1 MIILSRLRSFLWTAL
16 AILLLCC
23 MLPTL
28 NWAQPKVAPKQRQGP
43 KIIGDTT
50 SVYYTTL
57 ANPTELQRIY
67 DGLRNFEQVDPTWDS
82 STWYSS
88 LGNILAAPS
97 FDLVY
102 QTPDLEGGFRV
113 GLHQFDPF
121 ILTQEGIKYYQV
133 ENYRPFT
140 ELYYSQL
147 NQRNNYIK
155 ADFGYRFNPNVYL
168 GVQYSLVNQ
177 AGYFDHQRTRNQNI
191 GYNMRF
197 MTNNNRYHS
206 YFSFF
211 NTAIKQEDN
220 WGIRDSALSNIE
232 TDFLTQIA
240 VNSSNGNTRQNR
252 TSIQYSQFLYNK
264 GIDSLTGATK
274 ANNAWGH
281 SIGYAFNRYKYF
293 DNLPPTDSSL
303 YGLASVNPRGIR
315 LFIRHQELENEI
327 SFRQAVGG
335 TLSSAPLWFKI
346 YGKHRWNLVYQQP
359 ISFNVHNFS
368 AGVLVQ
374 NNPQFKFKYR
384 VQGQLTWA
392 ERQLDFFV
400 KGRVGY
406 DLGKLGYLEGQ
417 ANVQRYQPSL
427 IARQLYVS
435 SENIWDNNLN
445 YRQIQTINF
454 GGSYSNQLQTKLL
467 GVNIRGTVL
476 NHTLTNWIYYTKEEV
491 QQAPT
496 SINLLQVKA
505 EGAIRVWRFHLDN
518 EVIWQPTLIGKE
530 YFRVPELLL
539 RHNLYWQ
546 DWIFKRAMLA
556 KVGVRFN
563 YNSNY
568 FANAYSALTGAF
580 YLQNNEP
587 IQMYPRF
594 DAYASFRIWQFRFF
608 ARAENISYFVYGQN
622 YFTAYQH
629 PIANFVVRIG
639 ISWRLFD

>member
-1 MIILSRLRSFLWTAL
+1 MIILSRLRPFLWNIVAV
-16 AILLLCC
+16 LLLCC
-23 MLPTL
+23 TLPIKS
-28 NWAQPKVAPKQRQGP
+28 WAQPKVAPKERQGP

-50 SVYYTTL
+50 SVYYSTL
-57 ANPTELQRIY
+57 ANPTELQRIH
-67 DGLRNFEQVDPTWDS
+67 DGLKNFEEVVPTWDS
-82 STWYSS
+82 SVWYSS

-102 QTPDLEGGFRV
+102 QPPTLDGGFRV
-113 GLHQFDPF
+113 GFHQFDPF
-121 ILTQEGIKYYQV
+121 ILKQEHIKYYEV
-133 ENYRPFT
+133 DNYRPFT

-155 ADFGYRFNPNVYL
+155 ADFGYRFNPNVYF

-191 GYNMRF
+191 GYTMRF

-220 WGIRDSALSNIE
+220 WGIRDTAIQDIA
-232 TDFLTQIA
+232 TDFLTQVA
-240 VNSSNGNTRQNR
+240 VNSTNGNTRYNK
-252 TSIQYSQFLYNK
+252 TSVQYSQFFYNK
-264 GIDSLTGATK
+264 GVDSLSGVTN
-274 ANNAWGH
+274 ANNAWSH
-281 SIGYAFNRYKYF
+281 SIRYAFNRYKYF
-293 DNLPPTDSSL
+293 DKFPPTDNSL

-346 YGKHRWNLVYQQP
+346 YGKHRWNLVYQEP
-359 ISFNVHNFS
+359 ITFNVHNFS
-368 AGVLVQ
+368 AGILVQ

-417 ANVQRYQPSL
+417 ANIQRYQPSL
-427 IARQLYVS
+427 VARQLYVS
-435 SENIWDNNLN
+435 SESIWDNNLT
-445 YRQIQTINF
+445 YRQVQTINF
-454 GGSYSNQLQTKLL
+454 GGSYTNQFQTKLV
-467 GVNIRGTVL
+467 GVKLRGTVL
-476 NHTLTNWIYYTKEEV
+476 NHTLTNWIYYTKEQV

-505 EGAIRVWRFHLDN
+505 AGDIRVWRFHLDN
-518 EVIWQPTLIGKE
+518 EVIWQPTLVGKE

-539 RHNLYWQ
+539 QHNLYWQ

-608 ARAENISYFVYGQN
+608 ARAENIGYFVYGQN

-629 PIANFVVRIG
+629 PITNFVVRIG